1 MISTAFSPCTSRP
14 NSSFKLAI
22 TCLVDVSIMSPLDA
36 YTHFPLALQVSQK
49 GSSRSLILRTCLG
62 GITVLSNTCT
72 ELLDASVTQT
82 SFSSGDKA
90 IPWLGHPWPV
100 IRSRD
105 HPYPCTCTVYVTF
118 PLLTSAIWN
127 PSRSFTFA

>member
-14 NSSFKLAI
+14 NSSFKPAI
-22 TCLVDVSIMSPLDA
+22 TCLVEVSMMSPLDA

-49 GSSRSLILRTCLG
+49 GSSRSLMLRTCLG

-72 ELLDASVTQT
+72 ELLDPSVTQT

-90 IPWLGHPWPV
+90 IPWLGQPCPLS
-100 IRSRD
+100 RSRD
-105 HPYPCTCTVYVTF
+105 
-118 PLLTSAIWN
+118 SAIRSQHS
-127 PSRSFTFA
+127 PS